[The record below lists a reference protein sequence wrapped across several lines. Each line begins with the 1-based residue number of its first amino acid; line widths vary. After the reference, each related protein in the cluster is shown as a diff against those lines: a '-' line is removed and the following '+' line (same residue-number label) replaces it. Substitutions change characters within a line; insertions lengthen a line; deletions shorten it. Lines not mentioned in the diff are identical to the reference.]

1 MRPDAAMRDGKM
13 DKLVKL
19 DQYLIWLVDQAQT
32 MTTWSNLSVILG
44 YETSLHCRLEHYM
57 LVEWGQG
64 VWVFV

>member
-32 MTTWSNLSVILG
+32 MTTWSNLSVILC
-44 YETSLHCRLEHYM
+44 YTKRVLTADWNIRC
-57 LVEWGQG
+57 
-64 VWVFV
+64 

>member
-32 MTTWSNLSVILG
+32 MTTWSNLSVILC
-44 YETSLHCRLEHYM
+44 YETSPYCRLEH
-57 LVEWGQG
+57 
-64 VWVFV
+64 